1 MKFYMKRRY
10 LYFLLLLFCLHNI
23 SYTQVHSGYIVKAI
37 DKLFIIDCGRDDGIE
52 NGSNFMVYNHL
63 KGKGKTRNKSDLEF
77 FGIAEVT
84 QTFDKLLVL
93 KFKSLNENSKPKERN
108 YISLIPLKEEN
119 PVNISNIAMK
129 AEEERDTV
137 QPLKSS
143 KNIEIK
149 DNFTGRK
156 GLNYSVSIGFVG
168 GLENFPKAISDKIE
182 NFLISEIYPFGSSI
196 NKSLPIKGGA
206 IFTVERIITRF
217 SSVRLSYGNLK
228 YNRYL
233 TSAIP
238 DILDPSITLPEQYV
252 KDWRFKIRTIIN
264 ILSFDLLF
272 GNFGKIK
279 DSGEAY
285 SKNRGIV
292 FYGGFGG
299 DYASFNYSTNET
311 IKLHRYERDD
321 VIHDETKHSLSGYW
335 GYHALMGISYFLPA
349 LRIYAEGGYTF
360 WNEEMLKNS
369 NPFRIGLSFHF

>member
-1 MKFYMKRRY
+1 MKRRY

-23 SYTQVHSGYIVKAI
+23 LYSQIHSGYIVKSI
-37 DKLFIIDCGRDDGIE
+37 DKLFIIDLGKNDGIQ
-52 NGSNFMVYNHL
+52 NGSTFMVYNHL
-63 KGKGKTRNKSDLEF
+63 KGKGKSRTKDDFKL

-84 QTFDKLLVL
+84 QTFDKLSVL
-93 KFKSLNENSKPKERN
+93 KFKSLNENSKPRERN

-119 PVNISNIAMK
+119 SVNISNIPLR
-129 AEEERDTV
+129 AEKEGITT

-143 KNIEIK
+143 QDIKIK
-149 DNFTGRK
+149 DNFTGEK
-156 GLNYSVSIGFVG
+156 GLNYSISIGFIG
-168 GLENFPKAISDKIE
+168 GLENFPKAVSDKIE
-182 NFLISEIYPFGSSI
+182 NFLKSEIYPFGSSI
-196 NKSLPIKGGA
+196 NKSLPFKGGA
-206 IFTVERIITRF
+206 IFSAERIITKF
-217 SSVRLSYGNLK
+217 SSVRLGYGNLQ

-238 DILDPSITLPEQYV
+238 DIVDPSITLPEQYV

-264 ILSFDLLF
+264 IVSFDLLF
-272 GNFGKIK
+272 GNFGKIR
-279 DSGEAY
+279 DSGKAHSEN
-285 SKNRGIV
+285 KGIV

-299 DYASFNYSTNET
+299 DYASFTYSTDET

-335 GYHALMGISYFLPA
+335 GYHGLMGISYLLPA

-369 NPFRIGLSFHF
+369 YPFRIGLSFHF

>member
-1 MKFYMKRRY
+1 MKRRY
-10 LYFLLLLFCLHNI
+10 LYFVLILFCLHNI
-23 SYTQVHSGYIVKAI
+23 SYSQIHSGYIVKSI
-37 DKLFIIDCGRDDGIE
+37 DKLFIIDCGKNDGIQ
-52 NGSNFMVYNHL
+52 NGSSFKVYNHL
-63 KGKGKTRNKSDLEF
+63 KGKGKSRTKNDFEF

-84 QTFDKLLVL
+84 QTFDELSVL
-93 KFKSLNENSKPKERN
+93 KFKSLNGNSKPKERD
-108 YISLIPLKEEN
+108 YVSLIPFKEEN
-119 PVNISNIAMK
+119 PVNVSNIPMK
-129 AEEERDTV
+129 AEKERITV
-137 QPLKSS
+137 QPSKSIQ
-143 KNIEIK
+143 NIKIE
-149 DNFTGRK
+149 DNFIGKK
-156 GLNYSVSIGFVG
+156 GLNYSISIGFIG
-168 GLENFPKAISDKIE
+168 GLENFPRAVSDKIE
-182 NFLISEIYPFGSSI
+182 NFLKSEIYPFGSSI

-206 IFTVERIITRF
+206 VFTAEGIITRF

-238 DILDPSITLPEQYV
+238 DVLDPSITLPEQYV

-279 DSGEAY
+279 DSGKAY
-285 SKNRGIV
+285 SKNKGIV

-299 DYASFNYSTNET
+299 DYASFDYTTDET
-311 IKLHRYERDD
+311 IKLHRYKRDD

-360 WNEEMLKNS
+360 WNEEILKNS
-369 NPFRIGLSFHF
+369 YPFRIGLSFHF